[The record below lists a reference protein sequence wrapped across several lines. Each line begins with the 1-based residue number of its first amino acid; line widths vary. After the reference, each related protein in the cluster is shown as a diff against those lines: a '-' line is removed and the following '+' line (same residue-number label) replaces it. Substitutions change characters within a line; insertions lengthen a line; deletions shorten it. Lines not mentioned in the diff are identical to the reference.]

1 MHFKLECCFWQDII
15 LCLVDIFLLSSS
27 SENPA
32 LKCIELLTIFPTYL
46 EHSDWEFS
54 KNLYLLLQSQL
65 KWSGIKLDEYQDISY
80 CAFLYAMKLNE
91 WVNLSV
97 YITPYCSI
105 VECPILHLHETQL
118 FISWILINTLSN
130 FKVYVFYN
138 PFYRNIPFST
148 VLCQL
153 NDMLC
158 WKGKKIME
166 KKFCLFL
173 KY

>member
-15 LCLVDIFLLSSS
+15 LYLVEIFLLSSS
-27 SENPA
+27 RESRA

-46 EHSDWEFS
+46 EHSDWEFP
-54 KNLYLLLQSQL
+54 KNFGLLLQSQL
-65 KWSGIKLDEYQDISY
+65 KWSGIKWNEYQDISY

-118 FISWILINTLSN
+118 FISSILINTLSN
-130 FKVYVFYN
+130 FKAYVFYN
-138 PFYRNIPFST
+138 PFYRNVPFGHCS
-148 VLCQL
+148 VPAKWHA
-153 NDMLC
+153 ML
-158 WKGKKIME
+158 KGKKNHGEI
-166 KKFCLFL
+166 L